1 MSGVDLEAELL
12 QNIADGKVIVV
23 AGAGLS
29 ASVTGGAAPGW
40 RNLVQTGIEHLRSLG
55 ETDEWCSWVQ
65 NNLTQKFPEALL
77 SAADAVDNKLRQCQ
91 EFAPWLRQQFE
102 GLSITDELPLRALAD
117 WNCRVVTTNYDDLLS
132 RSLKRDGI
140 SWKDSRN
147 TLRFSRQ
154 DEPLVLH
161 LHGHWNEP
169 ESVVLGIRSYVQ
181 VGIDVNTQAVL
192 RSLALTSSL
201 VLIGCSDDGLTDPNL
216 GVFLAWLHDL
226 EQAAGAEHRHYR
238 LYCGQEPPPA
248 TFGRIF
254 PVRYG
259 ETFEDLAGFLQ
270 KLVPHRLPV
279 PPGPPAPTGP
289 PPVSWPEAVHRY
301 LCSLAEKTSRL
312 SLLGFGK
319 GLQVELPIERAWVPL
334 RVLWTEIAGELR
346 RDRALQEQG
355 ERLPVDVNAV
365 FQTANGERWRGAL
378 LLGEP
383 GAGKTTAARQLA
395 WRLASGTV
403 QPRELNLPAGI
414 CPVLLRFRD
423 LSAAAAGADGGL
435 KQFLTE
441 SLFRPLAPEGLQQP
455 GTELWDSTNIPILWI
470 LDGLDEIVDHAARQR
485 IAGWITQALHDREND
500 RFLVTCRFAGYN
512 RAGIS
517 LGPGFREFH
526 VQALNETDQQR
537 FIYDW
542 FTLVYERLGKN
553 SQAADKAG
561 RLLQKLNLSE
571 YQTQKMRQLTGN
583 PMLLTVLCLVFHDNE
598 DLPKQRSEVYAH
610 CVKVLL
616 EHWRKELYA
625 AGAGSVPRQPLDAET
640 VEEVLQQLAWWLH
653 SEDQRTSASLD
664 QLAAQTEQVLGGLQ
678 PGVRQNLTSLQ
689 FLDRVREETGI
700 LAGEANGELSFL
712 HLTFQEYLASKFAVA
727 NGQGGQLAVSASAAA
742 SDWWKETTLLSLRST
757 RPFCSSFFRSLLQQP
772 GLEQRPDL
780 LEQCLNE
787 AKFVDAEP
795 FVEIVQQALQQPQRA
810 ATVLTMLQNRG
821 GQLPALADAAA
832 ELLEAGL
839 HGVQPAT
846 VARQLRQ
853 AACEL
858 LLRADR
864 KLPGHLQ
871 SQASSYDDR
880 IQISFVQIPAGVF
893 QMGRKGYTA
902 GNAPEHPVRITRAF
916 LLATTPVTNA
926 QYELFLQA
934 NAGFR
939 KPALWDDRR
948 FNQPQQP
955 VVGVSWDD
963 AVAYCS
969 WAGGRLPT
977 EAEWEYACR
986 AGSSGDFCFGD
997 QQEQLPEYAWF
1008 RDNSGGTTQPVG
1020 LKLPN
1025 AWGLQDVHGN
1035 VWEWCAD
1042 WYAEDWYS
1050 KSPADDPEGP
1060 RQGKSRVLRGGSW
1073 YDYSGDCSAWFRSFF
1088 TPGLRDLGI
1097 GFRLA
1102 RTLPPDP

>member
-1 MSGVDLEAELL
+1 MQIPQQLL
-12 QNIADGKVIVV
+12 QQIRQQ
-23 AGAGLS
+23 S
-29 ASVTGGAAPGW
+29 
-40 RNLVQTGIEHLRSLG
+40 
-55 ETDEWCSWVQ
+55 
-65 NNLTQKFPEALL
+65 EALRQ
-77 SAADAVDNKLRQCQ
+77 ATGTGQHAV
-91 EFAPWLRQQFE
+91 
-102 GLSITDELPLRALAD
+102 
-117 WNCRVVTTNYDDLLS
+117 
-132 RSLKRDGI
+132 I
-140 SWKDSRN
+140 S
-147 TLRFSRQ
+147 
-154 DEPLVLH
+154 
-161 LHGHWNEP
+161 
-169 ESVVLGIRSYVQ
+169 
-181 VGIDVNTQAVL
+181 
-192 RSLALTSSL
+192 
-201 VLIGCSDDGLTDPNL
+201 
-216 GVFLAWLHDL
+216 
-226 EQAAGAEHRHYR
+226 
-238 LYCGQEPPPA
+238 
-248 TFGRIF
+248 
-254 PVRYG
+254 
-259 ETFEDLAGFLQ
+259 
-270 KLVPHRLPV
+270 
-279 PPGPPAPTGP
+279 
-289 PPVSWPEAVHRY
+289 VSWPEAVHRY
-301 LCSLAEKTSRL
+301 VRSLAEKTSRL

-319 GLQVELPIERAWVPL
+319 GLQVDLPIERAWVPL

-403 QPRELNLPAGI
+403 QPWELNLPAGI

-423 LSAAAAGADGGL
+423 LSDAAAGADGGL

-455 GTELWDSTNIPILWI
+455 GTELWDSTTIPILWI

-485 IAGWITQALHDREND
+485 IARWITQALHDREND

-561 RLLQKLNLSE
+561 RLLQKLSLSE
-571 YQTQKMRQLTGN
+571 YQTRKMRELTGN

-625 AGAGSVPRQPLDAET
+625 AGAGSVPRQPLDAEA

-712 HLTFQEYLASKFAVA
+712 HLTFQEFLASKFAIA
-727 NGQGGQLAVSASAAA
+727 NGQGEQLAVSAAA
-742 SDWWKETTLLSLRST
+742 SDWWKETALLSLRST
-757 RPFCSSFFRSLLQQP
+757 RPFCGSFFRSLLQQP

-795 FVEIVQQALQQPQRA
+795 FVEIVQQARQQPQRA

-821 GQLPALADAAA
+821 RQLPALADAAA

-864 KLPGHLQ
+864 KLPAMARGNDL
-871 SQASSYDDR
+871 ATSYDER
-880 IQISFVQIPAGVF
+880 LQVSFVQIPAGAF
-893 QMGRKGYTA
+893 QMGRKGYTD
-902 GNAPEHPVRITRAF
+902 GDAPEHPVRITRPF

-939 KPALWDDRR
+939 KPNSWDDRR

-963 AVAYCS
+963 AVAYCT

-1020 LKLPN
+1020 LKLAN

-1042 WYAEDWYS
+1042 RYAKDWYS
-1050 KSPADDPEGP
+1050 YSPVDDPEGP
-1060 RQGKSRVLRGGSW
+1060 RHGKSRVLRGGSW
-1073 YDYSGDCSAWFRSFF
+1073 GYGSDVCSAWFRVYF
-1088 TPGLRDLGI
+1088 TPENRLYNF

>member
-1 MSGVDLEAELL
+1 MQIPQQLL
-12 QNIADGKVIVV
+12 QQIRQQ
-23 AGAGLS
+23 S
-29 ASVTGGAAPGW
+29 
-40 RNLVQTGIEHLRSLG
+40 
-55 ETDEWCSWVQ
+55 
-65 NNLTQKFPEALL
+65 EALRQ
-77 SAADAVDNKLRQCQ
+77 ATGTGQHAV
-91 EFAPWLRQQFE
+91 
-102 GLSITDELPLRALAD
+102 
-117 WNCRVVTTNYDDLLS
+117 
-132 RSLKRDGI
+132 I
-140 SWKDSRN
+140 S
-147 TLRFSRQ
+147 
-154 DEPLVLH
+154 
-161 LHGHWNEP
+161 
-169 ESVVLGIRSYVQ
+169 
-181 VGIDVNTQAVL
+181 
-192 RSLALTSSL
+192 
-201 VLIGCSDDGLTDPNL
+201 
-216 GVFLAWLHDL
+216 
-226 EQAAGAEHRHYR
+226 
-238 LYCGQEPPPA
+238 
-248 TFGRIF
+248 
-254 PVRYG
+254 
-259 ETFEDLAGFLQ
+259 
-270 KLVPHRLPV
+270 
-279 PPGPPAPTGP
+279 
-289 PPVSWPEAVHRY
+289 VSWPEAVHRY
-301 LCSLAEKTSRL
+301 VRSLAEKTSRL

-319 GLQVELPIERAWVPL
+319 GLQVDLPIERAWVPL

-403 QPRELNLPAGI
+403 QPWELNLPAGI

-423 LSAAAAGADGGL
+423 LSDAAAGADGGL

-455 GTELWDSTNIPILWI
+455 GTELWDSTTIPILWI
-470 LDGLDEIVDHAARQR
+470 LDGLDEIVDHAVRQR
-485 IAGWITQALHDREND
+485 IARWITQALHDREND

-561 RLLQKLNLSE
+561 RLLQKLSLSE
-571 YQTQKMRQLTGN
+571 YQTRKMRELTGN

-625 AGAGSVPRQPLDAET
+625 AGAGSVPRQPLDAEA

-727 NGQGGQLAVSASAAA
+727 NGQGEQLAVSASAAA
-742 SDWWKETTLLSLRST
+742 SDWWKETALLSLRST
-757 RPFCSSFFRSLLQQP
+757 RPFCGSFFRSLLQQP

-795 FVEIVQQALQQPQRA
+795 FVEIVQQARQQPQRA

-821 GQLPALADAAA
+821 RQLPALADAAA
-832 ELLEAGL
+832 ELLESGL
-839 HGVQPAT
+839 RDLQSGP
-846 VARQLRQ
+846 VAQRLRQ

-864 KLPGHLQ
+864 KLPAMARGNDL
-871 SQASSYDDR
+871 ATSYDER
-880 IQISFVQIPAGVF
+880 LQVSFVQIPAGAF
-893 QMGRKGYTA
+893 QMGRKGYTD
-902 GNAPEHPVRITRAF
+902 GDAPEHPVRITRPF

-939 KPALWDDRR
+939 KPNSWDDRR

-963 AVAYCS
+963 AVAYCT

-986 AGSSGDFCFGD
+986 AGSSGDFCFRD
-997 QQEQLPEYAWF
+997 QQEQLSEYAWF
-1008 RDNSGGTTQPVG
+1008 DQNSGGTTQPVG
-1020 LKLPN
+1020 LKQAN

-1042 WYAEDWYS
+1042 RYAKDWYS
-1050 KSPADDPEGP
+1050 YSPVDDPEGP
-1060 RQGKSRVLRGGSW
+1060 RKGQRRVLRGGSW
-1073 YDYSGDCSAWFRSFF
+1073 SIDSDYCSAWYRIFI
-1088 TPGLRDLGI
+1088 TPMSRYINI